1 MLLKFRLGF
10 QVGGEMVKEKSEKN
24 VRSGLGNRKDGFGC
38 ILSMEITT
46 RGGFDFP
53 AVHRGVFLRG

>member
-1 MLLKFRLGF
+1 M
-10 QVGGEMVKEKSEKN
+10 EKEKSEKN